1 MGQSA
6 FCEVYRAS
14 ESIPVY
20 SLLFRSDKE
29 SNIRMGRD
37 RYRFPRKE
45 MCMSDGELI
54 GKEWRSTESFIERW
68 NEIDMMRKKRI
79 TE

>member
-1 MGQSA
+1 
-6 FCEVYRAS
+6 
-14 ESIPVY
+14 
-20 SLLFRSDKE
+20 
-29 SNIRMGRD
+29 
-37 RYRFPRKE
+37 

-54 GKEWRSTESFIERW
+54 GKEWRSTESFIDSW